1 MKYIIIEKRVE
12 QVWYVDNEAV
22 IMNKDLMYIP
32 YDSKSE
38 AETWISEAMY
48 RDIINLQG
56 KVIANDYL
64 DCTVEFPEFNMEN
77 CIKYGNYMPYAYDKT
92 EEEYEEVYYIRVS
105 VKEEKTIFEEA

>member
-22 IMNKDLMYIP
+22 IMNRDLMYIP

-38 AETWISEAMY
+38 INTWVSDVMY
-48 RDIINLQG
+48 KDIADLQC
-56 KVIANDYL
+56 KIVANGYL

-92 EEEYEEVYYIRVS
+92 EEYEEVYYIKVYVR
-105 VKEEKTIFEEA
+105 EEKTIHEEA